1 MENEDNKTVVAAV
14 AAPTQENKKE
24 KKQYKKRE
32 PIYDVRFSFTDSNM
46 VRAKIRNDAKT
57 GEPKKLDRRY
67 DDKGNGLAV
76 FLRETGKRFYAYKN
90 VPMYNKK
97 SNQWEKNII
106 YKKMFTWGKNT
117 GFNCEAARDN
127 VAEYL
132 DKILDSRTTDSNEVT
147 LGELSKKYIQT
158 GIGGPKHVAPSYAEK
173 PTKY

>member
-1 MENEDNKTVVAAV
+1 MPNKDNKTVVAAV
-14 AAPTQENKKE
+14 TAPTQDKK

-97 SNQWEKNII
+97 SNQWEKNI
-106 YKKMFTWGKNT
+106 
-117 GFNCEAARDN
+117 
-127 VAEYL
+127 
-132 DKILDSRTTDSNEVT
+132 LDSRTTDSNEVT